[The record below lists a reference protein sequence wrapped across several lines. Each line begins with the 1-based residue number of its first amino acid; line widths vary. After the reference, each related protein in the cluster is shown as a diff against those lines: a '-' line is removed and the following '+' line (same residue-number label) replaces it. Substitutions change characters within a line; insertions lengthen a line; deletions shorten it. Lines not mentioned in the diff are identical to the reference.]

1 LNISSLNDLT
11 NLSFNGETMKRLH
24 SFLGDSKYE
33 ILRKS
38 LFEAKGILRSDL
50 DQWMKDKKYNQYIF
64 VEILS

>member
-1 LNISSLNDLT
+1 
-11 NLSFNGETMKRLH
+11 MKRLH